1 MTEPYSALAY
11 GWVAAGAHPFN
22 ATPNITSCIYDEKL
36 HRYEIT
42 IKDEPYIWQKYVTL
56 VQPEGQCFA
65 VPSPSE
71 DGKLT
76 VWLFNAQGQP
86 AQANFQFVTY
96 KL

>member
-1 MTEPYSALAY
+1 MTNHYDALAY
-11 GWVAAGAHPFN
+11 GWVAAGANPLS
-22 ATPNITSCIYDEKL
+22 ATPNIISCTFDEKL

-42 IKDEPYIWQKYVTL
+42 IKDEPYVWQKYVTL

-76 VWLFNAQGQP
+76 VSLFNAQGQP
-86 AQANFQFVTY
+86 VQANFQFVTY
-96 KL
+96 KI